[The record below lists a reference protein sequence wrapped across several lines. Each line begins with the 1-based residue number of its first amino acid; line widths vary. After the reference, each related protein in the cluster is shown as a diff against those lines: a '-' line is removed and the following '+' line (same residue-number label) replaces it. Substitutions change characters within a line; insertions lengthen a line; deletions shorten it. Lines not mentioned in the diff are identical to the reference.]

1 MKKNESIVCLFWMI
15 LLLFI
20 LSISGCQVLDK
31 ISESHEVTLEEKIE
45 TIEKSSEEMNS
56 GADEPLVDL
65 SFTGQ
70 LAEDVV
76 QLCELEKNQ
85 GRPMNVHDID
95 GNSTIIT
102 FFLKEGRGNFDS
114 YSYILSERQEVIRLE
129 EFNSA
134 GDWANLKLTL
144 GGAQGYSREE
154 ETIKAFSW
162 EKGEMVDQEKITM
175 FNQHT
180 LTPNLLYTYT
190 DDFKLK
196 AIAKTDENWTQE
208 LIIKDMDTG
217 AEKVV
222 RTYQTD
228 RTAIKQILELTDFYF
243 LNSNQLFYV
252 GLYYPAEGKQGQQ
265 GYGIIDLTSEQND
278 SMYEGNVTL
287 RSETGCIVVLEE
299 DNLFKE
305 GKPTGKV
312 LIYQRENDAWVTVAL
327 PDSERMSSEICISRS
342 GKYLLVPYFERTT
355 ETWEGRLFE
364 SATGKVISTID
375 MNLENGTQKMIENFC
390 ILEDQGQLLY
400 FYSNGTVEVITF
412 NEGEEA

>member
-1 MKKNESIVCLFWMI
+1 MKKKNEFMICLLWIV

-20 LSISGCQVLDK
+20 VSISGCQVLDK

-45 TIEKSSEEMNS
+45 TIEKSSEEIN
-56 GADEPLVDL
+56 GGTDEPLVDL

-70 LAEDVV
+70 LAEDIV

-102 FFLKEGRGNFDS
+102 FFLKEGLGKFDS
-114 YSYILSERQEVIRLE
+114 YSYILSEKQGLIRLD
-129 EFNSA
+129 EFSSA
-134 GDWANLKLTL
+134 GSWTDLKLTP
-144 GGAQGYSREE
+144 GGAQGFSREE

-162 EKGEMVDQEKITM
+162 EKNKITDQEKITVS
-175 FNQHT
+175 NQFVMDS
-180 LTPNLLYTYT
+180 NLLYAYT
-190 DDFKLK
+190 DDFSLEAYAETNK
-196 AIAKTDENWTQE
+196 NWTQE
-208 LIIKDMDTG
+208 LIIKDLVTG
-217 AEKVV
+217 EEKTV

-228 RTAIKQILELTDFYF
+228 GTAIKQIFELIDFYF
-243 LNSNQLFYV
+243 LNENQLLYV
-252 GLYYPAEGKQGQQ
+252 GQYFPAEGQQ
-265 GYGIIDLTSEQND
+265 SQHGYGIIDLTSEQKD

-299 DNLFKE
+299 DYLFKE

-312 LIYQRENDAWVTVAL
+312 LIYQRENESWITVTL
-327 PDSERMSSEICISRS
+327 PDSEKMSTEICISRS

-364 SATGKVISTID
+364 SATGKIISTID

-390 ILEDQGQLLY
+390 ILEDQGQILY
-400 FYSNGTVEVITF
+400 FNSNGTVEVITF
-412 NEGEEA
+412 

>member
-1 MKKNESIVCLFWMI
+1 MKKKNEFMICFLWII

-20 LSISGCQVLDK
+20 VSISGCQVLDR

-45 TIEKSSEEMNS
+45 TIEKSSEEING

-70 LAEDVV
+70 LAEDIV

-95 GNSTIIT
+95 GNSTITT
-102 FFLKEGRGNFDS
+102 FFLRGGRGNFDS

-154 ETIKAFSW
+154 ETINAFSW
-162 EKGEMVDQEKITM
+162 KKGEMVDQEKITM

-180 LTPNLLYTYT
+180 MTPNLLYAYT

-196 AIAKTDENWTQE
+196 AFAKTDENWTQE
-208 LIIKDMDTG
+208 LIIKDLVTG
-217 AEKVV
+217 EEKTV

-228 RTAIKQILELTDFYF
+228 GTAIKQIFELIDFYF
-243 LNSNQLFYV
+243 LNENQLFYV
-252 GLYYPAEGKQGQQ
+252 GQYFPAEGQQ
-265 GYGIIDLTSEQND
+265 SQHGYGIIDLTSEQKD

-299 DNLFKE
+299 DYLFKE

-312 LIYQRENDAWVTVAL
+312 LIYQRENESWITVTL
-327 PDSERMSSEICISRS
+327 PDSEKMSSEICISRS

-355 ETWEGRLFE
+355 ETWEARLFE

-375 MNLENGTQKMIENFC
+375 MNLENGTQKMIDNFC
-390 ILEDQGQLLY
+390 ILEDQGQILY
-400 FYSNGTVEVITF
+400 FNSNGTVEVITF
-412 NEGEEA
+412 